1 MLKLPT
7 LFLAAAV
14 LPSLAHADDAAL
26 TDTLKAFARC
36 DASFFS
42 SLNTHRDA
50 WQAYAPL
57 KQEKNFT
64 WIAVKN
70 RADRKANL
78 VPVSAPPIAG
88 LKLLS
93 YTDEVTD
100 LGQLGLYYY
109 WGFIVDGN
117 VDTVAQRLA
126 PLLEH
131 PAWLQKG
138 DGEYT
143 RSELKVG
150 NGWQAIKPQ
159 PGKAPGTR
167 QVERVLIVES
177 EGKQGKQGTQ
187 SRVSCSLQGG
197 VNAGLLAQLRPDIA
211 PVDYPRTVADTNI
224 GDVEVPTS
232 VLQQMHSPL
241 LQPKFKTLSYTY
253 LSKKGDSS
261 KGVPTSVTFKAEGAL
276 LVKNEAYGN
285 TFNVDRLT
293 QADLIQLKSKMNG
306 VGDGRVLQTQHADL
320 KVPTSWAPGQ
330 TLSAQLHMVS
340 VPAKPTDTGLETSLT
355 CKVGERIPAQQVFA
369 SLTGDAIKLACDQ
382 GDYKT
387 ARVFIEDLG
396 VALTLESTSSQT
408 HYVNEYTAVDVVR

>member
-1 MLKLPT
+1 MKLPA

-26 TDTLKAFARC
+26 TDTLKAFTRC

-70 RADRKANL
+70 RADRKADQ

-93 YTDEVTD
+93 YADEVAD
-100 LGQLGLYYY
+100 LGPLGRYYY
-109 WGFIVDGN
+109 WGFIVDGG
-117 VDTVAQRLA
+117 VDEVAQRLA
-126 PLLEH
+126 PLLEQ
-131 PAWLQKG
+131 PGSLQKG
-138 DGEYT
+138 DKEYT

-167 QVERVLIVES
+167 QVERVLIVEP
-177 EGKQGKQGTQ
+177 QGKQGTQ
-187 SRVSCSLQGG
+187 SRVSCSVQGG
-197 VNAGLLAQLRPDIA
+197 VNAGLLALLRPDIA
-211 PVDYPRTVADTNI
+211 PVDYPRTQIETNFS
-224 GDVEVPTS
+224 DVDVPAN
-232 VLQQMHSPL
+232 VLQRLDSPL
-241 LQPKFKTLSYTY
+241 LQPKFKTLNYSY
-253 LSKKGDSS
+253 LSKKGDGS
-261 KGVPTSVTFKAEGAL
+261 KDVPTSVTFKAEGGL

-306 VGDGRVLQTQHADL
+306 VGDGRVLQTREVEL
-320 KVPTSWAPGQ
+320 KLPNSWAPGQ
-330 TLSAQLHMVS
+330 TLSARMKMLN
-340 VPAKPTDTGLETSLT
+340 VPAQPTDKPYETSLT
-355 CKVGERIPAQQVFA
+355 CKVGERIPARQVFA
-369 SLTGDAIKLACDQ
+369 ALTGDAIKLACDQ

-387 ARVFIEDLG
+387 SRVFIEDLG
-396 VALTLESTSSQT
+396 VALTLELTSSES
-408 HYVNEYTAVDVVR
+408 HYVNEITALEVVR